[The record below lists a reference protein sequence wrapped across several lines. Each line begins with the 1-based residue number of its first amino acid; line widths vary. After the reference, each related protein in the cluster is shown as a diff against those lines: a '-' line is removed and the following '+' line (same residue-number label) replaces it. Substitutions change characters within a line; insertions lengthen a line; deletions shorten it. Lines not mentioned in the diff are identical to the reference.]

1 MPFALLEAM
10 GTGLPVV
17 ASDVGGVRDVIP
29 RNAFGTVVPPANADA
44 LKVAILHYVDHPELR
59 RRVGA
64 AARQRI
70 LREFG
75 QERMVEG
82 NLGVYAEVLKPLKY
96 GRA

>member
-1 MPFALLEAM
+1 MRVIVAGA
-10 GTGLPVV
+10 TGAIGSRLVPQLVAAGHDVV
-17 ASDVGGVRDVIP
+17 AMTRS
-29 RNAFGTVVPPANADA
+29 PAKADA
-44 LKVAILHYVDHPELR
+44 LKVAILHYVDHPERR

-75 QERMVEG
+75 RERMVEG
-82 NLGVYAEVLKPLKY
+82 TLSVYAEVLKPLKY